1 MIKFSDVTYRYPQG
15 IRGVDGLS
23 LEIGSGEKCA
33 IIGNNGS
40 GKTTFALLAKGLLK
54 AESGQIEIDDLNPAA
69 MADSKALK
77 RKIGLVFQNPD
88 NQLVASTVEREIA
101 FTLEN
106 LNMPRVE
113 MKERVENMLRLF
125 YLDDKR
131 ERLTSQLSGG
141 EKQKL
146 ALASVMAA
154 SPEILIL
161 DEPGSF
167 LDEAGKRLL
176 REVLDRLLST
186 HPLLTVVRI
195 TQYSYIAEQYPRLI
209 VLSKG
214 KVLLS
219 GTPDETFSNPAL
231 CREAGIEPPLRHRLR
246 RGPLESAK
254 KIVPTTAGNLPVHQ
268 IKVQTLEFA
277 YQNGSAGARLF
288 CGESLEIDNR
298 SVYGLVGPSGS
309 GKSTL
314 IQLMAKLLKP
324 DRGQILYIDFDSDNP
339 RLAVSFQHPERQ
351 FFLETVEKEIRFGA
365 ENFGIADIDRISQ
378 DCYRMVGLDR
388 AEFFNRDPF
397 SLSGGEK
404 RRLAFAAILSMKP
417 SYIFFD
423 EPTSGLDAE
432 GIGHF
437 RCLVKSL
444 QEQGVGVL
452 IISHY
457 GNIIFDLCQ
466 RIITLNQGKIE
477 SILSREEFF
486 CSAAYRSFLSEPE
499 VISFQLQEWGEIRRF
514 DEAGLIEELGYKIA
528 E

>member
-1 MIKFSDVTYRYPQG
+1 MIKFADVTFHYPQR
-15 IRGVDGLS
+15 IRAVENLS
-23 LEIGSGEKCA
+23 LHINAGEKCA

-54 AESGQIEIDDLNPAA
+54 AESGRIEIDRLNPAET
-69 MADSKALK
+69 ADGRALK
-77 RKIGLVFQNPD
+77 RKVGLVFQNPD

-106 LNMPRVE
+106 LNMPRPE
-113 MKERVENMLRLF
+113 MKERVGEMLRLF
-125 YLDDKR
+125 NLEEKR

-154 SPEILIL
+154 APEILIL

-176 REVLDRLLST
+176 HEALTGLLQV

-214 KVLLS
+214 KVLFS
-219 GTPDETFSNPAL
+219 GPPGEAFSNPAL
-231 CREAGIEPPLRHRLR
+231 CREAGIEPPLRYRLR
-246 RGPLESAK
+246 GDTFKTVK
-254 KIVPTTAGNLPVHQ
+254 KGNSSSINDFPVRQ
-268 IKVQTLEFA
+268 IRVKDLEFA
-277 YQNGSAGARLF
+277 YPNGSAGTRLF
-288 CGESLEIDNR
+288 CGESLDVDNR
-298 SVYGLVGPSGS
+298 SVCGLVGPSGS

-324 DRGQILYIDFDSDNP
+324 DRGKILYTGFDSENP

-365 ENFGIADIDRISQ
+365 ENFGLTEIDRIAE
-378 DCYRMVGLDR
+378 DCYRMVGLER
-388 AEFFNRDPF
+388 ASFYNRDPF

-404 RRLAFAAILSMKP
+404 RRLAFASILSMKP
-417 SYIFFD
+417 SYVFFD

-437 RCLVKSL
+437 RCLVKTL
-444 QEQGVGVL
+444 KEQGVGVL

-457 GNIIFDLCQ
+457 GNIVFDLCE
-466 RIITLNQGKIE
+466 RIITLKQGRIE
-477 SILSREEFF
+477 SNLSREEFF
-486 CSAAYRSFLSEPE
+486 RNAAYHSFLSPPE
-499 VISFQLQEWGEIRRF
+499 LITFQLQEWGEIRRF
-514 DEAGLIEELGYKIA
+514 DEAGIKEELGL
-528 E
+528 